1 MQEDNAEPKIKDRL
15 QHAMIS
21 LGIPTAMNYMH
32 HRNSLKAF
40 YNRMNAQWQAF
51 VPN

>member
-1 MQEDNAEPKIKDRL
+1 MNWQMSKGCKVREDNAEPKIKDQL

-21 LGIPTAMNYMH
+21 LGIPTAMNYIH

-40 YNRMNAQWQAF
+40 IIG
-51 VPN
+51 